1 MEKVAKLLGVDK
13 DVREAVKNV
22 VLLLLTAIS
31 LSFTAGRYFGKAKE
45 LPEQVATMYVKQEQ
59 LERRQ
64 DIMEATTKS
73 QFETIIQKLDSQN
86 QDMRELRSVVLEA
99 RRR

>member
-1 MEKVAKLLGVDK
+1 MEKVAKFLGVDK
-13 DVREAVKNV
+13 GLREVVKNV
-22 VLLLLTAIS
+22 VMLLLMAIS

-45 LPEQVATMYVKQEQ
+45 LPEQVVTICVKQDQ

-64 DIMEATTKS
+64 DLMEANTKT

-86 QDMRELRSVVLEA
+86 QDMRELRSVILEG